1 MDAVDRNPGAVG
13 AEIGRSPARLMAR
26 RAVEGRGKYVDDLVL
41 PRMVDVT
48 YVRSPYAHADILA
61 IDVSAAKAFPG
72 VIAVVTGAEIAE
84 RMTPWLGVMDNQ
96 PALKSMPQYALA
108 VDRALWQGEPVAAIV
123 AETRAIAEDAAEL
136 VAVDWQER
144 PAVSNMELSLIHI

>member
-1 MDAVDRNPGAVG
+1 MPINLVVLTGITSLNHGETP
-13 AEIGRSPARLMAR
+13 R

-123 AETRAIAEDAAEL
+123 AEKGVISPRADGRARYS
-136 VAVDWQER
+136 VG
-144 PAVSNMELSLIHI
+144 